1 MPVVAIV
8 DGVKIEFYPDE
19 HPRPISTPGTPN
31 SWQIEIRT
39 SRVLRG
45 SLPPAKLNRVL
56 SWAAR
61 HQPGL
66 MNAWTAVEELRKP
79 EKIND

>member
-31 SWQIEIRT
+31 SWRRSKSGPAGFCEDRCLPQNSTVCYRGLPDI
-39 SRVLRG
+39 SRV
-45 SLPPAKLNRVL
+45 
-56 SWAAR
+56 
-61 HQPGL
+61 
-66 MNAWTAVEELRKP
+66 
-79 EKIND
+79 